1 MGMIH
6 TNLNLK
12 DMPNELRNH
21 FKGLTNLKYIAEC
34 LKMHFEKR
42 FITRD
47 EYKQLRQE
55 YNV

>member
-1 MGMIH
+1 MIQ

-21 FKGLTNLKYIAEC
+21 FKGLTNLKYIADC

-42 FITRD
+42 FITRA